1 MSKVAG
7 GWDTGLLECGADVK
21 ICLVSWCCGCCQ
33 VAHQRAALESR
44 ECSFGDSILVFLC
57 PLCCQVKTRGEVR
70 EKYGI
75 EGSALSD
82 CCAYALRHRP
92 AAPPAADA
100 RERTEGLPD
109 GVKKL
114 PTHTDLKAKRNTK
127 TTQNTTQC
135 NRI

>member
-82 CCAYALRHRP
+82 CCASYYCMPCAIAQQHRQLQMRGNVP
-92 AAPPAADA
+92 KGCLM
-100 RERTEGLPD
+100 E
-109 GVKKL
+109 
-114 PTHTDLKAKRNTK
+114 
-127 TTQNTTQC
+127 
-135 NRI
+135 